1 MIKVSKGR
9 IPKAKKVV
17 LYGPEGIGKS
27 TFASQFPDPVF
38 IDTEGSTTSMD
49 VARIEPLSWTE
60 LLSDVREIISG
71 NIDVSCK
78 TIVVDTADWAEKMCA
93 DHVCAQNRWDS
104 ISSPGYGTGYRVA
117 WEEFGKLLNLLS
129 EATDKGFNVVIT
141 AHAAM
146 RKFEQPDE
154 AGSYD
159 RWELKLQNSPKSNIC
174 AIVKEWGDMVLFAN
188 YKTIVTDKDKQGK
201 GKGKGGRRVMY
212 TEHHPCW
219 DAKNRYGL
227 PAEMDFSYEG
237 IRGIIEEG
245 AMAMNKPIEPERP
258 APAPAPVSMPSPASA
273 PKVELAKKTHYF
285 VTDGKFWKVEKGE
298 PVPSEDALR
307 DAKEITK
314 REFDAKKTLKKD
326 ASPELTSFTEQKIA
340 EYDAA
345 QKAEQKAEQA
355 TEKRTVN
362 IDPAIPEKVRKLME
376 MHEVDEWDIQNV
388 VASKGYMPYDMP
400 VKDYPGDF
408 VDGWLIPYFD
418 KVAAMAKEA
427 RDKAEIPYN

>member
-1 MIKVSKGR
+1 
-9 IPKAKKVV
+9 
-17 LYGPEGIGKS
+17 
-27 TFASQFPDPVF
+27 
-38 IDTEGSTTSMD
+38 
-49 VARIEPLSWTE
+49 
-60 LLSDVREIISG
+60 
-71 NIDVSCK
+71 
-78 TIVVDTADWAEKMCA
+78 
-93 DHVCAQNRWDS
+93 
-104 ISSPGYGTGYRVA
+104 
-117 WEEFGKLLNLLS
+117 
-129 EATDKGFNVVIT
+129 
-141 AHAAM
+141 
-146 RKFEQPDE
+146 
-154 AGSYD
+154 
-159 RWELKLQNSPKSNIC
+159 
-174 AIVKEWGDMVLFAN
+174 
-188 YKTIVTDKDKQGK
+188 
-201 GKGKGGRRVMY
+201 MY

-227 PAEMDFSYEG
+227 PSEMDFSYEG

-245 AMAMNKPIEPERP
+245 AMAMNKPIEPEPVPAP
-258 APAPAPVSMPSPASA
+258 APAPAPVE
-273 PKVELAKKTHYF
+273 VAKKTHYF

-345 QKAEQKAEQA
+345 QKSEQA
-355 TEKRTVN
+355 AEKRTVN

-400 VKDYPGDF
+400 IKDYPSDF

>member
-60 LLSDVREIISG
+60 LLSDIREIVNG
-71 NIDVSCK
+71 NVDVPCK
-78 TIVVDTADWAEKMCA
+78 TIVIDTADWAEKMCA

-104 ISSPGYGTGYRVA
+104 ISSPGYGSGYRVA

-174 AIVKEWGDMVLFAN
+174 AIVKEWADMVLFAN
-188 YKTIVTDKDKQGK
+188 YKTIVVKIDGKNKVQG
-201 GKGKGGRRVMY
+201 GNRVMY
-212 TEHHPCW
+212 TSHHACW
-219 DAKNRYGL
+219 DAKNRFGL
-227 PAEMDFSYEG
+227 PDEIPMDYEA
-237 IRGIIEEG
+237 IRLCIEEG
-245 AMAMNKPIEPERP
+245 IAAGTPAEKP
-258 APAPAPVSMPSPASA
+258 
-273 PKVELAKKTHYF
+273 ELAKEPESKPEPIPRQEPREPARKAEEQKSPEPKNVLSPDGSSDVDVVPHGEKQEDGQWELPEGVPKALSNLMVANH
-285 VTDGKFWKVEKGE
+285 VTDWE
-298 PVPSEDALR
+298 
-307 DAKEITK
+307 
-314 REFDAKKTLKKD
+314 
-326 ASPELTSFTEQKIA
+326 
-340 EYDAA
+340 
-345 QKAEQKAEQA
+345 
-355 TEKRTVN
+355 
-362 IDPAIPEKVRKLME
+362 
-376 MHEVDEWDIQNV
+376 IQNV
-388 VASKGYMPYDMP
+388 VGARGYFPADMP
-400 VKDYPGDF
+400 IKDYPEDF
-408 VDGWLIPYFD
+408 VDGVLVGAWEQVFGMIKTMRETQEVPF
-418 KVAAMAKEA
+418 
-427 RDKAEIPYN
+427 N

>member
-38 IDTEGSTTSMD
+38 VDTEGSTAAMD

-60 LLSDVREIISG
+60 LLSDVREIING
-71 NIDVSCK
+71 NVDVPCK
-78 TIVVDTADWAEKMCA
+78 TIVIDTADWAEKMCA

-188 YKTIVTDKDKQGK
+188 YKTIVTKIEGKNKVQG
-201 GKGKGGRRVMY
+201 GSRVMY
-212 TEHHPCW
+212 TSHHPCW

-227 PAEMDFSYEG
+227 PDEIPMDYEAIRGVIEDAPGKETPQAWPVKKDTQNPEPEKESKPEPKQIDMEDVINHPEPPKTEEPEQKKSVTADQNVEVVPHGKKTAEDQWELPEG
-237 IRGIIEEG
+237 I
-245 AMAMNKPIEPERP
+245 
-258 APAPAPVSMPSPASA
+258 
-273 PKVELAKKTHYF
+273 PKGLCNLMVANN
-285 VTDGKFWKVEKGE
+285 VTDWE
-298 PVPSEDALR
+298 
-307 DAKEITK
+307 
-314 REFDAKKTLKKD
+314 
-326 ASPELTSFTEQKIA
+326 
-340 EYDAA
+340 
-345 QKAEQKAEQA
+345 
-355 TEKRTVN
+355 
-362 IDPAIPEKVRKLME
+362 
-376 MHEVDEWDIQNV
+376 IQNV
-388 VASKGYMPYDMP
+388 VGARGYFPADMP
-400 VKDYPGDF
+400 ISDYPEDF
-408 VDGWLIPYFD
+408 INGVLIGAWEQVFGMIKNMRKTEEVPF
-418 KVAAMAKEA
+418 
-427 RDKAEIPYN
+427 N

>member
-1 MIKVSKGR
+1 
-9 IPKAKKVV
+9 
-17 LYGPEGIGKS
+17 
-27 TFASQFPDPVF
+27 
-38 IDTEGSTTSMD
+38 
-49 VARIEPLSWTE
+49 
-60 LLSDVREIISG
+60 
-71 NIDVSCK
+71 
-78 TIVVDTADWAEKMCA
+78 
-93 DHVCAQNRWDS
+93 
-104 ISSPGYGTGYRVA
+104 
-117 WEEFGKLLNLLS
+117 
-129 EATDKGFNVVIT
+129 
-141 AHAAM
+141 
-146 RKFEQPDE
+146 
-154 AGSYD
+154 
-159 RWELKLQNSPKSNIC
+159 
-174 AIVKEWGDMVLFAN
+174 MVLFAN

-227 PAEMDFSYEG
+227 PSEMDFSYES

-245 AMAMNKPIEPERP
+245 TMAMNKPIEPERP
-258 APAPAPVSMPSPASA
+258 APAPAPAPTLSPAPA
-273 PKVELAKKTHYF
+273 PKVEVAKKTHYF

-298 PVPSEDALR
+298 PVPSDDALR

-345 QKAEQKAEQA
+345 QKAE
-355 TEKRTVN
+355 KRTLN

-376 MHEVDEWDIQNV
+376 MHEIDEWDIQNV

-400 VKDYPGDF
+400 IKDYPSDF